1 LPELREVDL
10 SRIRIP
16 EIRVTSIHTEEQKAL
31 MASTIQ
37 AVGTVQDIVVRD
49 LGLDGYELV
58 AGKGRLLELV
68 SMGVGTYPVKVIQAD
83 EKLGLIMNIV
93 ENMARGS
100 YDYISV
106 SKAIR
111 KLKFMGM
118 SLEELEKI
126 FPWKRRWIEFIE
138 ELQDLPE
145 DVVDAIGAR
154 KITPTHVQ
162 AALDLPTPFEVHD
175 GLRTAIN
182 LGWDTG
188 TLKVFVQNRVEQI
201 SRAKAE
207 AEAKGVEP
215 EIPVPNP
222 EQLIQYRQCLIC
234 GYRKPAQQITLQYV
248 CEDCRTLTRYIT
260 DQLGPPEKAIDTV
273 YEAIKV
279 YFGMR
284 RLQEQQQP
292 PATTGP
298 GQAGT

>member
-1 LPELREVDL
+1 
-10 SRIRIP
+10 
-16 EIRVTSIHTEEQKAL
+16 
-31 MASTIQ
+31 
-37 AVGTVQDIVVRD
+37 
-49 LGLDGYELV
+49 
-58 AGKGRLLELV
+58 
-68 SMGVGTYPVKVIQAD
+68 MGV
-83 EKLGLIMNIV
+83 
-93 ENMARGS
+93 
-100 YDYISV
+100 
-106 SKAIR
+106 
-111 KLKFMGM
+111 

-145 DVVDAIGAR
+145 DVVDAIAAR

-182 LGWDTG
+182 MGWDTG
-188 TLKVFVQNRVEQI
+188 TLKVFVQNRAEQI
-201 SRAKAE
+201 SRARAE

-215 EIPVPNP
+215 EIPAPNP
-222 EQLIQYRQCLIC
+222 EQLIQYRQCLVC
-234 GYRKPAQQITLQYV
+234 GYRKPSEKISLQYI
-248 CEDCRTLTRYIT
+248 CDECRTLTRYIT